1 MQFKFSSFEK
11 PFDRV
16 SRGAVGWALR
26 KVGLEKWFVRFVQSV
41 YSNARTGVQ
50 CPLPS
55 SRRITT
61 SMLSFLLFTA
71 VLKVLSRAVRPG
83 FLDEL
88 LYVHDLTVISE
99 KGKLKAWTVALESNR
114 LSINAN
120 KTKI

>member
-1 MQFKFSSFEK
+1 MPELGFSVHF
-11 PFDRV
+11 
-16 SRGAVGWALR
+16 L
-26 KVGLEKWFVRFVQSV
+26 VQEELH
-41 YSNARTGVQ
+41 Q
-50 CPLPS
+50 
-55 SRRITT
+55 T
-61 SMLSFLLFTA
+61 SMLSFLLSTA
-71 VLKVLSRAVRPG
+71 VLKVLPRAIRPG